1 MSLFFGYV
9 CFAIAIGITVWA
21 LNYRPFG
28 QKRRSK
34 KPPEGLAAELKLLIL
49 RIEDLTSKKTK
60 KKTQSRARIDRD
72 TGRYL

>member
-9 CFAIAIGITVWA
+9 CFAIAIGITVWV
-21 LNYRPFG
+21 LNYRPTD
-28 QKRRSK
+28 QRRRSR

-49 RIEDLTSKKTK
+49 RIEDLTRKKTK
-60 KKTQSRARIDRD
+60 KKPQSRARVDRD